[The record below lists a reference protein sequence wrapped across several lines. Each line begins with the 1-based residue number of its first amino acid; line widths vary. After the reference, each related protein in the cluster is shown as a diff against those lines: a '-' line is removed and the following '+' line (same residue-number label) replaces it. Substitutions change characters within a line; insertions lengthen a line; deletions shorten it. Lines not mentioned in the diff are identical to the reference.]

1 MTSTWGCALN
11 FGTLIIPSIVLD
23 AETCM
28 LDSISMKVYDR
39 HTEDVPLHYPE
50 QPHRY
55 CLAALFPVHHLQS
68 TVASGSL
75 LGSEGLGKLDSPVV
89 EAHGQL
95 ELRPQPLSKTQLR
108 WASEQSPFAR
118 DERVGSRGRYVIS
131 SLGCFRPKTCPK
143 RHPFFLY
150 FVQYDILYTLLSRM
164 GQATI

>member
-50 QPHRY
+50 QPHRH

-68 TVASGSL
+68 TVASASL

-89 EAHGQL
+89 EARGQL
-95 ELRPQPLSKTQLR
+95 ELRPQPLSKTQI
-108 WASEQSPFAR
+108 A
-118 DERVGSRGRYVIS
+118 
-131 SLGCFRPKTCPK
+131 LGK
-143 RHPFFLY
+143 
-150 FVQYDILYTLLSRM
+150 
-164 GQATI
+164 